1 MSQQYSDHQLP
12 KGLSQPAIRA
22 LLGANIRTLEDVSR
36 HSSKELLQL
45 HGFGPKGIRILQQSL
60 DEEGL
65 NFVSSKSNNGKTVNK

>member
-1 MSQQYSDHQLP
+1 MSQQSLEHQLP
-12 KGLSQPAIRA
+12 KGLSLPAIRA

-60 DEEGL
+60 EAEGL
-65 NFVSSKSNNGKTVNK
+65 KFVSSNIFEGGNC